1 MKTTYLLV
9 SAAGMAILTGCATQ
23 SKTTF
28 WERKGDTVL
37 VHHFDGLND
46 HVDTLSNKKLPSDA
60 LKPGSFPKG
69 QYFAVGQKDFQV
81 KKIAVP
87 HSSAKD
93 DAFDSGKLAAA
104 NKELRSL
111 RDRLNEA
118 EAENHRLRAQIV
130 RPSDNQSLSAANAAA
145 MKEEPQLVEE
155 TPRLSQ

>member
-1 MKTTYLLV
+1 MKATYLLLI
-9 SAAGMAILTGCATQ
+9 AAGSAIITGCATQ
-23 SKTTF
+23 PKTTF

-37 VHHFDGLND
+37 VHHFDGLSD
-46 HVDTLSNKKLPSDA
+46 HVEILSNKKLPADA

-111 RDRLNEA
+111 RDRLNEV
-118 EAENHRLRAQIV
+118 EAENQRLRAQIAK
-130 RPSDNQSLSAANAAA
+130 PSDNQSLSAANAAA
-145 MKEEPQLVEE
+145 VKDEPQLVEE
-155 TPRLSQ
+155 PLSQ